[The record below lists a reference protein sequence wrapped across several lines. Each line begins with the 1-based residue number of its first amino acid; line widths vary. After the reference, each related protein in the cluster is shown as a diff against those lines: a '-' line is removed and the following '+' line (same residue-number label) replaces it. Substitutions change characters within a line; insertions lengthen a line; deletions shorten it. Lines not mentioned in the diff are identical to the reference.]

1 MLFVRFGE
9 VLEEFTRDSQKVSFL
24 KPLIVKREKV
34 NCNSSEHECGLKR
47 YANCCHGRLHVPDLR
62 KERDGGEPRS
72 CQ

>member
-1 MLFVRFGE
+1 MLFVGFGIGGVYTGQPKG
-9 VLEEFTRDSQKVSFL
+9 VLFKAL
-24 KPLIVKREKV
+24 VKREKV
-34 NCNSSEHECGLKR
+34 NCNSREHECGLKR